1 MTTTTNSTS
10 QLQQQQ
16 QQQLQQQLQQQQQH
30 QQQHYGQQQ
39 PATATINELSQFKF
53 VTQSPHH
60 HSGNIILVRGS
71 RTENGQII
79 LQNTQELLNLLGSD
93 NKDKPPMLIN
103 QQHIKTHENGKIIFH
118 PSVVKNGQVSAVM
131 DNSILLK
138 STNRNNT
145 VDNNNRK
152 DNNNTTTTTTTTIIN
167 ESSASKLQ
175 QRIHMQTLKRLDKT
189 QSFLLIRNTNS
200 NSTTTSVNTKH
211 SGDALEL
218 KTTEEKVNKTMDGN
232 TFIKQHQQFPLLGCG
247 E

>member
-1 MTTTTNSTS
+1 MTTNSTS

-16 QQQLQQQLQQQQQH
+16 QQHQQQQQQQH
-30 QQQHYGQQQ
+30 QQQQHQQHYSQQQ
-39 PATATINELSQFKF
+39 PATATMNELSQFKF

-118 PSVVKNGQVSAVM
+118 PASVKNGNVSAM

-138 STNRNNT
+138 STNRNNI
-145 VDNNNRK
+145 VDNNRK
-152 DNNNTTTTTTTTIIN
+152 DTTTIIN
-167 ESSASKLQ
+167 ESSTSKLQ
-175 QRIHMQTLKRLDKT
+175 QRIHLQTLKRLDKT

-218 KTTEEKVNKTMDGN
+218 KTTEEKVNKTDG

-247 E
+247 K

>member
-1 MTTTTNSTS
+1 MMTTTTTNSTS
-10 QLQQQQ
+10 QLIQQQ
-16 QQQLQQQLQQQQQH
+16 QQQQQH
-30 QQQHYGQQQ
+30 QQQHQQQQQQQQQHYSQQQ
-39 PATATINELSQFKF
+39 PTTTTINELSQFKF

-79 LQNTQELLNLLGSD
+79 LQNTQELLNLLGSE

-118 PSVVKNGQVSAVM
+118 PASVKNGNVSAM

-138 STNRNNT
+138 STINRNNT
-145 VDNNNRK
+145 MDNNRK
-152 DNNNTTTTTTTTIIN
+152 DTTTIIN
-167 ESSASKLQ
+167 ESSTSKLQ
-175 QRIHMQTLKRLDKT
+175 QRIHLQTLKRLDKT

-211 SGDALEL
+211 SGDSSEL
-218 KTTEEKVNKTMDGN
+218 KTTEEKVNKTDG

-247 E
+247 K

>member
-1 MTTTTNSTS
+1 MTTNSTS
-10 QLQQQQ
+10 QLLQQQQ
-16 QQQLQQQLQQQQQH
+16 HQQQQH
-30 QQQHYGQQQ
+30 QQQHYSQQQ

-118 PSVVKNGQVSAVM
+118 PASVKNGINVSAM

-145 VDNNNRK
+145 MDINRK
-152 DNNNTTTTTTTTIIN
+152 DTTTIIN

-175 QRIHMQTLKRLDKT
+175 QRIHLQTLKRLDKT
-189 QSFLLIRNTNS
+189 QSFLLIRNTNN
-200 NSTTTSVNTKH
+200 NSTTTSVNAKH
-211 SGDALEL
+211 SGDASEL
-218 KTTEEKVNKTMDGN
+218 KTTEEKVNKTDG